1 MLDREI
7 EISHKVKMKKLK
19 IIIIKYLC
27 NNYGALKIICTSLC
41 FGLIF
46 DIFLKYLVEKPT
58 LTSSTRTIFTGE
70 NFPVITLCHYEQ
82 IDKRSLESNGF
93 KNLYYYRTGEGDIS
107 YKNETHQKIGWNGN
121 GSKSVF
127 DVHMRIALLKS
138 AMDCPRNSSF
148 WFEKKHKDFE
158 KNLVEKKPL
167 SFSLTRALYPNHK
180 CCKINL
186 PDLEDV
192 NIVKAIRIAD
202 ASLNSEVHFRS
213 YKLYLSDQ
221 ISDSPF
227 TLAKN
232 FNLGDDVTITKDD
245 IGMHKRY
252 KIKVSQE
259 HHVEGNPKYP
269 CIKYLKHGKY
279 GECLEK
285 EMIKIT
291 KKLLNCTPPWITD
304 NKVQN

>member
-1 MLDREI
+1 M
-7 EISHKVKMKKLK
+7 KMLK
-19 IIIIKYLC
+19 IIFKYLS
-27 NNYGALKIICTSLC
+27 NNYGALKIVCTSLC

-58 LTSSTRTIFTGE
+58 LTSSTRTIFTGW
-70 NFPVITLCHYEQ
+70 NFPVITVCHHEQ
-82 IDKRSLESNGF
+82 IDKQSLESNGF

-107 YKNETHQKIGWNGN
+107 YKNESHQKIGWNGN

-127 DVHMRIALLKS
+127 EVHGKIALLKS
-138 AMDCPRNSSF
+138 AMDCPKNSSF
-148 WFEKKHKDFE
+148 WFEKKHKYTE
-158 KNLVEKKPL
+158 ENLVGRKQL
-167 SFSLTRALYPNHK
+167 SFNLTRALYPNHK

-186 PDLEDV
+186 PYLEDV
-192 NIVKAIRIAD
+192 NIIKAIRIAD
-202 ASLNSEVHFRS
+202 TSLNSDIRFRS
-213 YKLYLSDQ
+213 YKVYLSDQ

-227 TLAKN
+227 TLAKD
-232 FNLGDDVTITKDD
+232 FNLGDEVTIKNDD
-245 IGMHKRY
+245 IGTHKRY

-269 CIKYLKHGKY
+269 CIKYLKHGEY

-291 KKLLNCTPPWITD
+291 KKQLNCTPPWITE
-304 NKVQN
+304 NKV